1 MFGRLM
7 FSLVLFSPKS
17 KSYDLLGKYFLWEW
31 DRTLF
36 GTGRLVNSSKSS
48 YCLRSYTYFL
58 HMNYLVTGKFNPES
72 SRKVRNF
79 SLKQANNKLSAIFS
93 KSSSFKIL
101 FVCLFFFLLF
111 LSTSQ
116 IGVEGFDRKTRLVEF
131 LLEFQNHS

>member
-79 SLKQANNKLSAIFS
+79 SLKQANNKLSAIFP
-93 KSSSFKIL
+93 KSSFL
-101 FVCLFFFLLF
+101 QNFVCLPFFFFFSFFSQLLR
-111 LSTSQ
+111 LALRDL
-116 IGVEGFDRKTRLVEF
+116 IERLVLWNSF
-131 LLEFQNHS
+131 